1 MTIEDLK
8 ELRYYAPK
16 GEIVK
21 TTYLNACGCMGAD
34 GDYSNSIGNPF
45 AKIRRAIKTKGKRDV
60 ESSKQQ
66 QQAIN
71 AITEQNAK
79 DTSLQDAIKATEIKE
94 TSTAKKGMSLGV
106 KIGIGVAVLAVIGG
120 GVWYYIKHKKK

>member
-16 GEIVK
+16 GEQVK

-34 GDYSNSIGNPF
+34 GEYSNAFGSGIKKFFKN
-45 AKIRRAIKTKGKRDV
+45 KRANDKATNQ
-60 ESSKQQ
+60 QQ
-66 QQAIN
+66 QQAIK

-106 KIGIGVAVLAVIGG
+106 KIGIGVAVFAVIGG